1 MVVIMLVAILAV
13 IAAPAMRTA
22 RDDRLA
28 FDYARQYS
36 AVIHRASVRATARGS
51 AHLVLIE
58 AGGTRGKVRLFE
70 AVDATPPPSGPKQV
84 SSCKGPLQWNGVPG
98 WDPPA
103 APPPLSPVIDGLT
116 LDTAGVNVDMNVGS
130 ILRVGG
136 ADTNAVALC
145 YTPGGNVY
153 MGAGGGAAAA
163 IAAMLLAPPFTGTV
177 EVRINRRDAANN
189 PRGLTRRVIVGGAA
203 APRIQSL

>member
-1 MVVIMLVAILAV
+1 MLVAVLAV

-22 RDDRLA
+22 RDDRIA

-36 AVIHRASVRATARGS
+36 AVIHRASVRATARGA
-51 AHLVLIE
+51 AHLVLID
-58 AGGTRGKVRLFE
+58 AAGTRGKVRLFE
-70 AVDATPPPSGPKQV
+70 AVDATLPPSGPKQV
-84 SSCKGPLQWNGVPG
+84 SSCKTPGQWAGAAA
-98 WDPPA
+98 WEPPA
-103 APPPLSPVIDGLT
+103 AEPPLSPVIDGVN
-116 LDTAGVNVDMNVGS
+116 LDSAGVNVDMNIGT
-130 ILRVGG
+130 IIRVGG

-153 MGAGGGAAAA
+153 MGAGGNVGGA
-163 IAAMLLAPPFTGTV
+163 IDAMMLAPPFTGTV
-177 EVRINRRDAANN
+177 EVRINRRDGANN